1 MPVINRQGRCFLI
14 KYFYLT
20 LAQAVRVNTPGIMS
34 LHNRYIPIIRI
45 RVMFLYL
52 SLSLTI
58 LTTESLIS
66 QSSAEGGF
74 IKTRILFV
82 FDASQSMSGYWES
95 DQKINIARKFLISVV
110 DSLETL
116 PDVQMALRVYGH
128 QSPVVMKDCQDT
140 KLEVGFDVNNAHK
153 IRQKLRFLNP
163 NGNTPIAYSLDQ
175 ASNDF
180 PPCGDCRNIII
191 MITDGIEECGGDPCA
206 VSRKLQEQ
214 GITLKPFI
222 IGIGIDPDFK
232 KTFDC
237 VGFYFN
243 AAKEE
248 NFKEVLRVV
257 ITQALNTTSAQVN
270 LLDEDDLP
278 TETNVNMTFYDL
290 FSGKVKHN
298 FVHTMNH
305 KGNPDTLFLD
315 PLISYWLEIH
325 TIPPIVIDTVRV
337 TAGKHTIIAADAP
350 QGYLEARTIGR
361 THYRDMQFIVREH
374 GEMKTLH
381 HQKMNEQEKYLIG
394 RYDLEFPT
402 LPKILLNDVEIK
414 QSHTTSIEIPRP
426 GIITFISTTDGFGSI
441 YSEEG
446 NVLIWIANLDSN
458 KANQSLAI
466 QPGVYTVVFRPGNS
480 KNTFSTV
487 TKKFEVKAGGSSAI
501 ELY

>member
-1 MPVINRQGRCFLI
+1 MNLYI
-14 KYFYLT
+14 KNILQLT
-20 LAQAVRVNTPGIMS
+20 LVLCLLPFN
-34 LHNRYIPIIRI
+34 
-45 RVMFLYL
+45 
-52 SLSLTI
+52 
-58 LTTESLIS
+58 
-66 QSSAEGGF
+66 SALGQQDKEGGF

-95 DQKINIARKFLISVV
+95 DKKISIARNFLIGVV

-116 PDVQMALRVYGH
+116 PNVQMALRVYGH
-128 QSPVVMKDCQDT
+128 QSPVFMKNCHDT
-140 KLEVGFDVNNAHK
+140 KLEVAFDINNAHK
-153 IRQKLRFLNP
+153 IRQKLRFLKP
-163 NGNTPIAYSLDQ
+163 NGNTPIAYSLEQ
-175 ASNDF
+175 SANDF
-180 PPCGDCRNIII
+180 PPCPDCRNIVIL
-191 MITDGIEECGGDPCA
+191 ITDGIEECGGDPCA

-222 IGIGIDPDFK
+222 IGIGIDPNFK

-237 VGFYFN
+237 VGYFYN

-270 LLDEDDLP
+270 LLDEDNMP

-290 FSGKVKHN
+290 LSGKVKHN

-315 PLISYWLEIH
+315 PLISYKLEIH
-325 TIPPIVIDTVRV
+325 TIPPIFIDTVKV

-361 THYRDMQFIVREH
+361 THYREMQFIIRKRGQME
-374 GEMKTLH
+374 TLH
-381 HQKMNEQEKYLIG
+381 FQKINEKEKYLIG

-402 LPKILLNDVEIK
+402 VPKIMLYDVEIR
-414 QSHTTSIEIPRP
+414 QSHTTTIEIPRP
-426 GIITFISTTDGFGSI
+426 GIVTFISTTAGYGSI
-441 YSEEG
+441 YKEEG
-446 NVLIWIANLDSN
+446 RNLVWITNLDTRKN
-458 KANQSLAI
+458 NQSLAI
-466 QPGVYTVVFRPGNS
+466 QPGIYTVVFRSGNS
-480 KNTFSTV
+480 KNTFSTI
-487 TKKFEVKAGGSSAI
+487 TKIFEVRPGSSSAI

>member
-1 MPVINRQGRCFLI
+1 MNFRIRYISMNWIRQGI
-14 KYFYLT
+14 
-20 LAQAVRVNTPGIMS
+20 
-34 LHNRYIPIIRI
+34 
-45 RVMFLYL
+45 
-52 SLSLTI
+52 LTI
-58 LTTESLIS
+58 IFFLCILPLDRLRAQED
-66 QSSAEGGF
+66 QVGGF

-95 DQKINIARKFLISVV
+95 DQKINIARNFLIGVV

-116 PDVQMALRVYGH
+116 PNVQMALRVYGH
-128 QSPVVMKDCQDT
+128 QSPVFMKDCQDT
-140 KLEVGFDVNNAHK
+140 KLEVAFDVNNAHK
-153 IRQKLRFLNP
+153 IRQKLRFLKP
-163 NGNTPIAYSLDQ
+163 NGNTPIAYSLEQ
-175 ASNDF
+175 AANDF
-180 PPCGDCRNIII
+180 PPCADCRNIII

-214 GITLKPFI
+214 GITLRPFV
-222 IGIGIDPDFK
+222 IGIGIDPNFK

-237 VGFYFN
+237 VGYYYN

-257 ITQALNTTSAQVN
+257 ITQALNTTTAQVN
-270 LLDEDDLP
+270 LLDQENLP

-315 PLISYWLEIH
+315 PLISYRLEIH
-325 TIPPIVIDTVRV
+325 TIPPITIDTVRV

-361 THYRDMQFIVREH
+361 THYRDMQFIVRRH

-381 HQKMNEQEKYLIG
+381 HQKINDQEKYLIG

-402 LPKILLNDVEIK
+402 VPKILLSNIEVK
-414 QSHTTSIEIPRP
+414 QSHTTTIEIPRP
-426 GIITFISTTDGFGSI
+426 GIVTFISTANGFGSL
-441 YSEEG
+441 YKEEG
-446 NVLIWIANLDSN
+446 EKLVWIANLDNRKS
-458 KANQSLAI
+458 NQSLAI
-466 QPGVYTVVFRPGNS
+466 QPGIYTVVFRSGNS
-480 KNTFSTV
+480 KNTFSTI
-487 TKKFEVKAGGSSAI
+487 TKKFEVRAGSSSAI

>member
-1 MPVINRQGRCFLI
+1 MNIQNKNILSGRIQVIFHFLLL
-14 KYFYLT
+14 F
-20 LAQAVRVNTPGIMS
+20 LAVHSSQD
-34 LHNRYIPIIRI
+34 
-45 RVMFLYL
+45 L
-52 SLSLTI
+52 S
-58 LTTESLIS
+58 S
-66 QSSAEGGF
+66 QNNQEGGF

-95 DQKINIARKFLISVV
+95 DQKINIARNFLIGVV

-116 PDVQMALRVYGH
+116 PDVKLALRVYGH
-128 QSPVVMKDCQDT
+128 QSPVIMKDCQDT
-140 KLEVGFDVNNAHK
+140 KLEVAFDVNNAHK
-153 IRQKLRFLNP
+153 IRQKLRFLKP
-163 NGNTPIAYSLDQ
+163 NGNTPIAYSLEQ
-175 ASNDF
+175 SANDF

-222 IGIGIDPDFK
+222 IGIGIDPNFK

-237 VGFYFN
+237 VGYFFN

-248 NFKEVLRVV
+248 NFKDVLRIV

-270 LLDEDDLP
+270 LLDEDNLP
-278 TETNVNMTFYDL
+278 SETNVNMTFYDL

-305 KGNPDTLFLD
+305 KGNPDTLYLD
-315 PLISYWLEIH
+315 PLVSYWLEIH
-325 TIPPIVIDTVRV
+325 TIPPIILDTVRV

-350 QGYLEARTIGR
+350 QGYLEALPAGR
-361 THYRDMQFIVREH
+361 SHYREMQFIVRKQ

-381 HQKMNEQEKYLIG
+381 HQKINDKVKYLIG

-402 LPKILLNDVEIK
+402 LPKILLSDIEIK
-414 QSHTTSIEIPRP
+414 QSHTTTIEIPRP
-426 GIITFISTTDGFGSI
+426 GIVTFITTTSGYGSLYI
-441 YSEEG
+441 EEG
-446 NVLIWIANLDSN
+446 KNLIWIANLDSR
-458 KANQSLAI
+458 KTNQSLSI
-466 QPGVYTVVFRPGNS
+466 LPGSYTVVFRPGNS

-487 TKKFEVKAGGSSAI
+487 TKKFEVRAGGSSAVQ
-501 ELY
+501 LY